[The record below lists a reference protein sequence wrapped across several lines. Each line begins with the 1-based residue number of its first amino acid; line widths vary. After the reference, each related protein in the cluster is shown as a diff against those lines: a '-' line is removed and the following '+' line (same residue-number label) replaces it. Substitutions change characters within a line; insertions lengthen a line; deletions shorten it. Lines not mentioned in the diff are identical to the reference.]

1 LRFHCAVLVLS
12 SSVVLSGCVASSYV
26 SNNTVQTGGRQGT
39 AFQGR
44 VHGGQ
49 QPIVGASVYLYA
61 ANTTGNAGP
70 GIAASI
76 GNASISLLNSGT
88 KDGGGNYYV
97 TTDSGGNFSITGD
110 YVCPSAIS
118 QVYIYSVGGNPG
130 AGINPAAG
138 LLAGLGSCGAL
149 SSTAF
154 VMVNEVSTIA
164 TAYSIAGFAT
174 DATHVS
180 SSGSTL
186 AQTGI
191 ANAFQNVTNLE
202 TLSTGAA
209 LTATPAGNGAV
220 PQTLLDTLANILA
233 SCVNG
238 TGAVTGPANPTPCY
252 TLFNDAQS
260 SGASGSVPSDTAS
273 AAINIA
279 HNPGSNISALFSLP
293 TTNPPFEPAILS
305 LQQPNDFT
313 VVLAFAGGGM
323 NEPTHLAIDASGD
336 VWAANQDSDV
346 TELSS
351 TGAFLSGATG
361 YDVGVTGHLI
371 GIAVD
376 PSGNVWVVNN
386 LTPSIIELSSDG
398 SVLSGASGFTGGV
411 IGPTGIAIDGSGNAW
426 ISVSETP
433 ASGVAELSNSG
444 AALSGAKGYTSTG
457 FLFPDAIAIDD
468 SGNVWAA
475 TSTNPYGVLELSN
488 AGIVLSP
495 AAGFDIGM
503 IPSSGIAIDSDGDAW
518 LIDYSS
524 GRVSE
529 ISSSGTVLS
538 GSSGFT
544 DPSLVEPEGIAID
557 GAGNIW
563 FPDSSALVEFSH
575 AGTALSGTHGY
586 RAATEENGAIGVA
599 VDGSGN
605 VWVGGVSGITETI
618 GAATPV
624 VTPLSLGIK
633 NQTLATRP

>member
-1 LRFHCAVLVLS
+1 MRVHCALLILS
-12 SSVVLSGCVASSYV
+12 YSLVLSGCVASSYV
-26 SNNTVQTGGRQGT
+26 SNNTVQTGGRQG
-39 AFQGR
+39 AALQGR

-49 QPIVGASVYLYA
+49 QPIVGATVYLYA
-61 ANTTGNAGP
+61 ANTTGYAGP

-76 GNASISLLNSGT
+76 GNASVSLLNSGT
-88 KDGGGNYYV
+88 KDGAGNYYV

-110 YVCPSAIS
+110 YTCPSANS

-130 AGINPAAG
+130 AGTNSAAG
-138 LLAGLGSCGAL
+138 LLAGLGSCGSL
-149 SSTAF
+149 SSSAF

-180 SSGSTL
+180 SSGSPL
-186 AQTGI
+186 AQMDI
-191 ANAFQNVTNLE
+191 ANAFATITNLE
-202 TLSTGAA
+202 TLGTGVT
-209 LTATPAGNGAV
+209 LVTTPAGNGTV
-220 PQTLLDTLANILA
+220 PQTLLNTLANILA
-233 SCVNG
+233 SCVNS
-238 TGAVTGPANPTPCY
+238 TGSVTGPTNPTSCY
-252 TLFNDAQS
+252 TLFTNAKS
-260 SGASGSVPSDTAS
+260 SGGSGALPSDTAS

-279 HNPGSNISALFSLP
+279 HNPGSNVSALFSLP
-293 TTNPPFEPAILS
+293 ITNPPFEPALLS
-305 LQQPNDFT
+305 FQEPNDFT
-313 VVLAFAGGGM
+313 VVIEITGGGM
-323 NEPTHLAIDASGD
+323 NEPIHLAVDASGN
-336 VWAANQDSDV
+336 VWASNQDSDV

-351 TGAFLSGATG
+351 TGAFLSGASG
-361 YDVGVTGHLI
+361 FNVGFTGHWE

-376 PSGNVWVVNN
+376 PFGNVWVVNN
-386 LTPSIIELSSDG
+386 LIPNVIKLSSDG
-398 SVLSGASGFTGGV
+398 SVLSGVGGFTGGV

-426 ISVSETP
+426 ISASETP

-444 AALSGAKGYTSTG
+444 VALSGTTGYTSTG

-468 SGNVWAA
+468 SGNVWAT

-495 AAGFDIGM
+495 ATGFDIGM

-529 ISSSGTVLS
+529 ISRSGTVLS

-563 FPDSSALVEFSH
+563 FPDYSALVEFSH
-575 AGTALSGTHGY
+575 AGAALSGAHGY
-586 RAATEENGAIGVA
+586 RAAANENAAIGVA

-605 VWVGGVSGITETI
+605 VWVGGASGITETI

-624 VTPLSLGIK
+624 VTPLSIGVKTQALG
-633 NQTLATRP
+633 TRP